1 MASETPRHQQPAE
14 EEVSLDEK
22 GQALSTLLENT
33 LQELEPQMGATLD
46 QVVVT
51 VQPERVAE
59 AARKLRDETQTAC
72 DMLLCLSVVDYLDR
86 FEVVYHLQSLEKN
99 HRIVLKTST
108 PYDDPHVPS
117 VISVW
122 PGADWFEREGHD
134 LFGVVFDGHP
144 NLSPLLLYEEFEGY
158 PGRKSYPFHDY
169 QEW

>member
-1 MASETPRHQQPAE
+1 MASESPRHQQPAE
-14 EEVSLDEK
+14 EAVSLDEK
-22 GQALSTLLENT
+22 GQALSDLLEST
-33 LQELEPQMGATLD
+33 LQRLSPQMGATLN

-51 VQPERVAE
+51 VQPEQVVE
-59 AARKLRDETQTAC
+59 AARTLRDETLTAC
-72 DMLLCLSVVDYLDR
+72 NMLLCLSVVDYLDR
-86 FEVVYHLQSLEKN
+86 FEIVYHIQSLKKN

-108 PYDDPHVPS
+108 PYDAPRVPS